1 MSVLAGAASSSGLP
15 VFGRTTPAEKSKDS
29 VEASQTNDAAE
40 SETAVVPPA
49 AKDDAL
55 PASSG
60 GLFSS
65 STPAPSGG
73 LFGNTVTSGSGGSHL
88 RAPTASAS
96 GGGLFGDNN
105 SNASSSSGSVIGD
118 STTTTTSSRGR
129 GLLEDPSSTASTHVF
144 NGQGSSNIASI
155 ISPEKQSQ
163 STTPANLAMPSPSAV
178 APTPASSVAAPVP
191 APVQAPM
198 VQCGNTLNDS
208 FKNACLQTDINENE
222 ALLRRNRVHLKILKI
237 FNS

>member
-129 GLLEDPSSTASTHVF
+129 GLLEDPSSTASTPL
-144 NGQGSSNIASI
+144 IP
-155 ISPEKQSQ
+155 PEKQSPLCKVLQ
-163 STTPANLAMPSPSAV
+163 LNINSDSNVIDGEKCKVRNLYPYANIL
-178 APTPASSVAAPVP
+178 
-191 APVQAPM
+191 
-198 VQCGNTLNDS
+198 
-208 FKNACLQTDINENE
+208 KNLKDKKKFFI
-222 ALLRRNRVHLKILKI
+222 KILGLL
-237 FNS
+237 